1 MEIINKVK
9 KIFLDYVDIK
19 IKEYKKNKGENKQK

>member
-19 IKEYKKNKGENKQK
+19 IKEYKKNKGEIKQK